1 MKLEDKDIAKTYSS
15 QTEEDNGCFHF
26 YIEAKKLISKK
37 IENTEEVT
45 RAWERC

>member
-1 MKLEDKDIAKTYSS
+1 MELKDEGIPKRYSS

-37 IENTEEVT
+37 IENAEEVT
-45 RAWERC
+45 RASERC